1 MDMDRV
7 QHAALVSYECWCA
20 YSKTNEGEM
29 ENLARHYATV
39 YGVDWTTVHH
49 KAWAMVPEWRKAA

>member
-1 MDMDRV
+1 
-7 QHAALVSYECWCA
+7 
-20 YSKTNEGEM
+20 M